1 MRFRMRPLANSTWLE
16 PSRQPSWHGQR
27 ICWLRLRTLNTWTR
41 SRRSCRMRLMH
52 FVRLG
57 SSALKVQTMNEARQ
71 SRLHPV
77 AAWWAVP
84 LRLIVGYGFIAHGL
98 AKLSRGPSSFAHT
111 LDALGVP
118 APDVMAWATIFV
130 ELIGG
135 FAVLIGAFVSVA
147 SIPLAVVLL
156 VAMFTVHLPYGFSSI
171 KLVAVTGA
179 GPQFG
184 PPGYE
189 VALLYLASLAALVV
203 GGSGPLSIDGLLA
216 PRKQKRPG

>member
-1 MRFRMRPLANSTWLE
+1 
-16 PSRQPSWHGQR
+16 
-27 ICWLRLRTLNTWTR
+27 
-41 SRRSCRMRLMH
+41 MRLMH

-118 APDVMAWATIFV
+118 SPDVMAWATILV

-171 KLVAVTGA
+171 KLVAVGGA

-189 VALLYLASLAALVV
+189 VALLYLASLAALAV
-203 GGSGPLSIDGLLA
+203 GGSGPLSIDRLLTSRGQET
-216 PRKQKRPG
+216 PRGRSGGSRT